1 MEKNFSFRSPQIQRI
16 PFLQML
22 LSGLHV
28 NLNSFILV
36 LKCLCQAVCTHI
48 FKSCQIKRWQRVP
61 PILECII
68 LPKLFRLAVHPVGYL
83 RAARAFYSVAAARG
97 PGFLLLARRWL
108 SGLPA
113 TALQL
118 LSVVPAAAS
127 LAGRRRRL
135 RHDPRV
141 PLALEGPSR
150 PRRRD
155 PERRLLGEVAEQEPL
170 PRHAERERLS
180 RTPLGHGPGT
190 RVARAAGGG
199 RRAAQSSAVPRADE
213 TLWGSH
219 RAAPEFRTC
228 AVMRAHLRPSST
240 AAGWWR
246 LAVRVPE
253 RPCGRKCA
261 L

>member
-1 MEKNFSFRSPQIQRI
+1 MEKNSNSENPISSDASVRTPCQSQLLHSCPQV
-16 PFLQML
+16 F
-22 LSGLHV
+22 LSGCLHSHLQELPDQERAEGSS
-28 NLNSFILV
+28 NTGMYYTAKTLQAAGCAPGRLPAGFPRFL
-36 LKCLCQAVCTHI
+36 LCRRRPQPG
-48 FKSCQIKRWQRVP
+48 VP
-61 PILECII
+61 PARQE
-68 LPKLFRLAVHPVGYL
+68 AAL
-83 RAARAFYSVAAARG
+83 RAPGYS
-97 PGFLLLARRWL
+97 
-108 SGLPA
+108 
-113 TALQL
+113 
-118 LSVVPAAAS
+118 PAAPVC
-127 LAGRRRRL
+127 RP